1 MVKFHVPIND
11 ALHWK
16 LKKGQT
22 LHNAICNYANLEL
35 DRADSVEYDVYVQDG
50 DFIVELEM
58 GEK

>member
-16 LKKGQT
+16 LNKGQT

-35 DRADSVEYDVYVQDG
+35 DIADSVEYDVYVQDG